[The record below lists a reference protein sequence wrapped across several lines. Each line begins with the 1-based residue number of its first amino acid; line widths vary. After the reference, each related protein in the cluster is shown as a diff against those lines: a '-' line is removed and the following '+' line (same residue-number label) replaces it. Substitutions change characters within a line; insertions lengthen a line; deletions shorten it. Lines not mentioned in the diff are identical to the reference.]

1 MNNSCQQISVFKIN
15 FLWRVLGESHNS
27 SQSNWRSRGKHHKAR
42 KRNHLGQLGN
52 SLAFKFDNCL
62 HTLWSSSALGEAST
76 TWVSLQRE
84 SQPSPLAHRDPPNP
98 SLSSITKTCSV
109 STPRGESGLWV
120 QFLLCCRLG
129 AQSLWAFVHHVRS
142 ESNPRTE
149 LLASWSES
157 IWVERRA
164 LSRAWCVLS
173 GCDLPYSSTPPR
185 PPSPASLSCSLAS
198 FHTPQLGTCSSHIIL
213 SLALHWINVYGFIQT
228 HYKWHLVGYVTWH
241 NQAFPEFIN
250 FGGNQQ
256 ASNST
261 NNNRWLYEGIA

>member
-62 HTLWSSSALGEAST
+62 HTLWSSSALGETST

-84 SQPSPLAHRDPPNP
+84 SQPSPLAHRNPLNP

-142 ESNPRTE
+142 ERVTLVLNYWQAEVSQ
-149 LLASWSES
+149 SES
-157 IWVERRA
+157 SDEHSEGRGVCSAGVTCLIPA
-164 LSRAWCVLS
+164 PHPA
-173 GCDLPYSSTPPR
+173 PPVQPLWAVR
-185 PPSPASLSCSLAS
+185 WPPSTLHNLAPAHHTS
-198 FHTPQLGTCSSHIIL
+198 FFLLLFTG
-213 SLALHWINVYGFIQT
+213 
-228 HYKWHLVGYVTWH
+228 
-241 NQAFPEFIN
+241 
-250 FGGNQQ
+250 
-256 ASNST
+256 
-261 NNNRWLYEGIA
+261 

>member
-142 ESNPRTE
+142 ESNPRIE

-173 GCDLPYSSTPPR
+173 GCDLPYSSTPP
-185 PPSPASLSCSLAS
+185 PPPQSSLSELFAGLLPHSTTWHLLITHHS
-198 FHTPQLGTCSSHIIL
+198 FSCSSLDKCLRIHPD
-213 SLALHWINVYGFIQT
+213 SLQMAPSWVCDVTQSGIPRVYQLWGKPTSKQ
-228 HYKWHLVGYVTWH
+228 
-241 NQAFPEFIN
+241 
-250 FGGNQQ
+250 
-256 ASNST
+256 
-261 NNNRWLYEGIA
+261 